1 VFPSAWAADPP
12 LTSAV
17 YSADGG
23 TADVTLAAYRALS
36 ASLSRN
42 YDRTQD
48 ISPRQLLLLLEVTER
63 IGAGLGQ
70 ALATG
75 EHESARTWNDHVR
88 PTLKNGSLGSA
99 TGVWQFQPATFH
111 GIIKRFGTQL
121 LAASA
126 ADAAAGR
133 DRMDLGEGPFTDAQV
148 RGLIQDTVDGKRG
161 ADDEELQLLRH
172 NFAVLAF
179 AKHYLSVDNGATT
192 PEEDYLFHFLGE
204 KQGRRILALARGE
217 ARDTLCVK
225 PVEPPTP
232 APETN
237 PAPTIATGLPPA
249 PTLQPTAPPRPVVV
263 AGPTA
268 GFRTLPAEPQLVWSR
283 RELEPRPTLPTQ
295 DQIVAMMNAEA
306 ALQAGSAITTTSAP
320 IYPVIPEAPP
330 PVSSEWGLPANSG
343 TVTGN
348 LGMFYRDGKGQSQ
361 PYTWAQFMDH
371 LAKRVRAESQPAL
384 VRAKYGVG
392 FSLKGG
398 DLPERAFKPD
408 QVADAIE
415 FRHEHEQSVLLP
427 ETLVTGTLG
436 PDEARHYKQRLAALI
451 SQGEDK
457 PTDTLPPEV
466 LAALHHLKVLP
477 TKVQDTSTTHP
488 EVRKALQKFRAK
500 VGKDAPDDPAQVN
513 LLMPAERIALE
524 LYGQRIGR
532 YAALQAGQQ
541 ASSSQAPDLNRIKK
555 MPKKFQRIASPHL
568 AAVQRALAAQ
578 GLLTQP
584 TKKSVWRD
592 KKRKKHVDY
601 KKVPFA
607 GKADQTTVTALNT
620 FQMRNGLRRTDGVL
634 DAVTLDM
641 LGLPPLGPDIVLPL
655 SGPQC
660 AVNAA
665 ADAPPRSESSND
677 GQADSCITIACRLN
691 RPPPVAK

>member
-1 VFPSAWAADPP
+1 
-12 LTSAV
+12 
-17 YSADGG
+17 
-23 TADVTLAAYRALS
+23 VTLAAYRALS
-36 ASLSRN
+36 ASQSRN
-42 YDRTQD
+42 YDRAQD
-48 ISPRQLLLLLEVTER
+48 ISPRQMLILLEVTER
-63 IGAGLGQ
+63 IGASLGQ

-133 DRMDLGEGPFTDAQV
+133 DPLDLGEGPFTDAQV

-179 AKHYLSVDNGATT
+179 AKHYLSVDNGAAT

-237 PAPTIATGLPPA
+237 PEPTIATGLPPA
-249 PTLQPTAPPRPVVV
+249 PTLQPAAPPRPVIVR
-263 AGPTA
+263 GPAA

-295 DQIVAMMNAEA
+295 DQIIAMMNAEA
-306 ALQAGSAITTTSAP
+306 AVQAGSAITTTSAP

-330 PVSSEWGLPANSG
+330 PVSAEWGLPANSG

-408 QVADAIE
+408 QVTDAVE
-415 FRHEHEQSVLLP
+415 FRHENEQSVLLP
-427 ETLVTGTLG
+427 EALVTGTLS
-436 PDEARHYKQRLAALI
+436 PDEARHYKQRLAALV
-451 SQGEDK
+451 SQGEDQ
-457 PTDTLPPEV
+457 PTPTLPPEA

-477 TKVQDTSTTHP
+477 TKVQDTSTSHP
-488 EVRKALQKFRAK
+488 EVRKALQQFRTK
-500 VGKDAPDDPAQVN
+500 VGKDAPDDPAHLN

-524 LYGQRIGR
+524 LYGQRISR
-532 YAALQAGQQ
+532 YAGLQAGQQ
-541 ASSSQAPDLNRIKK
+541 ASSREAPDLNRIKK
-555 MPKKFQRIASPHL
+555 LPKKFQRLASPHL
-568 AAVQRALAAQ
+568 AAVQRALATQ

-584 TKKSVWRD
+584 TRKSVWRD
-592 KKRKKHVDY
+592 KKRKKHVEY
-601 KKVPFA
+601 KLAPFA
-607 GKADQTTVTALNT
+607 GKADQPTVAALNT
-620 FQMRNGLRRTDGVL
+620 FQLRNGLRKTDGVL
-634 DAVTLDM
+634 DAVTLNM
-641 LGLPPLGPDIVLPL
+641 LDLPPLGPDIFLPL
-655 SGPQC
+655 SGPHC
-660 AVNAA
+660 AVDAA
-665 ADAPPRSESSND
+665 ADAPPRSETPND
-677 GQADSCITIACRLN
+677 GQADPCITIACRLN
-691 RPPPVAK
+691 RPSPVAK

>member
-1 VFPSAWAADPP
+1 MTPAVYAADENPRE
-12 LTSAV
+12 
-17 YSADGG
+17 
-23 TADVTLAAYRALS
+23 VTLAAYRALS
-36 ASLSRN
+36 ASQSRN

-63 IGAGLGQ
+63 IGASLGQ

-126 ADAAAGR
+126 ADAAAAR
-133 DRMDLGEGPFTDAQV
+133 DQLDLGEGPFTDAQV

-161 ADDEELQLLRH
+161 VDDEELQLLRH

-225 PVEPPTP
+225 PVEAP
-232 APETN
+232 APVPETG
-237 PAPTIATGLPPA
+237 PEPTLATGLPPA
-249 PTLQPTAPPRPVVV
+249 PTLQPLRPPRPLVV
-263 AGPTA
+263 AGPAA
-268 GFRTLPAEPQLVWSR
+268 GLRTTPGEPPLVWSR
-283 RELEPRPTLPTQ
+283 RDREPRPTLPTQ

-306 ALQAGSAITTTSAP
+306 ALQTGSAITTASAP
-320 IYPVIPEAPP
+320 VYPAIPEAPP

-348 LGMFYRDGKGQSQ
+348 PGMFYRDGKGQSQ
-361 PYTWAQFMDH
+361 PYTWVQFMDH

-398 DLPERAFKPD
+398 DLPERAFKSD
-408 QVADAIE
+408 QVTDAVE

-427 ETLVTGTLG
+427 EALVTGTLS
-436 PDEARHYKQRLAALI
+436 PEEARHYKQRLAALI

-457 PTDTLPPEV
+457 PTQNLPPET

-477 TKVQDTSTTHP
+477 TTVQDTSTSHP

-513 LLMPAERIALE
+513 LLLPAERIALE
-524 LYGQRIGR
+524 LYEQRISR

-541 ASSSQAPDLNRIKK
+541 ASFGQAPDLNRIKK
-555 MPKKFQRIASPHL
+555 MPKKFQRLASPHL
-568 AAVQRALAAQ
+568 AAVQRALATQ

-584 TKKSVWRD
+584 TRKSVWRD
-592 KKRKKHVDY
+592 KKRKKHVEY

-607 GKADQTTVTALNT
+607 GKADQTTVAALNT
-620 FQMRNGLRRTDGVL
+620 FQLRNGLRRTDGVL
-634 DAVTLDM
+634 DTVTLDM
-641 LGLPPLGPDIVLPL
+641 LDLPPLGPDIVLPL
-655 SGPQC
+655 SGPYC
-660 AVNAA
+660 AVNAP
-665 ADAPPRSESSND
+665 ADAPPRSETPND